1 MANYSQPADEIKN
14 IIRKGYPDGLDSAT
28 AVKHISVLVARVNE
42 LERALMP
49 FVKVGSSP
57 NYGDMMVSVM
67 YKNCADAANV
77 MDRTQSVPVGAKHET
92 FIPAEY

>member
-14 IIRKGYPDGLDSAT
+14 IIRRGYPDGLDSAT
-28 AVKHISVLVARVNE
+28 AARHISILAARIVE

-57 NYGDMMVSVM
+57 NYGDTMVSIM
-67 YKNCADAANV
+67 HKNCADAANV
-77 MDRTQSVPVGAKHET
+77 MDRTQSVAVGSKIET